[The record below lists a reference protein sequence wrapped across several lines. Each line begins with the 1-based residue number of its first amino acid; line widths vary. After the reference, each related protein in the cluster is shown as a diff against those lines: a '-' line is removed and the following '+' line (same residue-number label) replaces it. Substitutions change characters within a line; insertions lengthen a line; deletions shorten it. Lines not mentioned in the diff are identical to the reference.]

1 MKLSR
6 LAIALYMG
14 IVFASGGV
22 LGWFGQKTYTEST
35 VGVKQATKDP
45 QEFRKRILAETQR
58 RLQLTPDQVMK
69 YTIILDDTRAMQD
82 ALYQR
87 HMSEPLKEYFADPE
101 RQKIREGQI
110 DRVREILD
118 PTQKVEYEQMRKER
132 EEKRQQE
139 KKDGGGKRGPG
150 F

>member
-22 LGWFGQKTYTEST
+22 LGWFGQRTYHETT
-35 VGVKQATKDP
+35 VGQKQAAKDP
-45 QEFRKRILAETQR
+45 QEFRRRVIAETER
-58 RLQLTPDQVMK
+58 RLKLTSDQVMK
-69 YTIILDDTRAMQD
+69 YTIILDDTKALQD

-87 HMSEPLKEYFADPE
+87 HMKEYFADPE
-101 RQKIREGQI
+101 RQKIRETQI
-110 DRVREILD
+110 ERMKGMLD
-118 PTQKVEYEQMRKER
+118 SQQQGEYEQMRKER
-132 EEKRQQE
+132 ELERQQQ
-139 KKDGGGKRGPG
+139 KKDGSGKRGPG